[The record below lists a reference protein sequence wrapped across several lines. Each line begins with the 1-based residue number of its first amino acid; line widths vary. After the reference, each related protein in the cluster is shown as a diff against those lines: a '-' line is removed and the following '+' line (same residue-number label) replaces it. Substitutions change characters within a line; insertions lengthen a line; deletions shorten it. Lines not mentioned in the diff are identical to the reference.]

1 MSEMMTPIVLDFS
14 AQMIPILSIMTSD
27 TVNSWTD
34 SLSGIDITSSAL
46 RFGVKPAGGGRR
58 KELNLAIAPDDIR
71 RTSMQNGLT
80 AASESWIAVKSF
92 HIV

>member
-46 RFGVKPAGGGRR
+46 RFGDKLSSR
-58 KELNLAIAPDDIR
+58 
-71 RTSMQNGLT
+71 
-80 AASESWIAVKSF
+80 
-92 HIV
+92 